1 MSQVWVN
8 GKLFTSENNKSG
20 KWIPAAK
27 QESKLYG
34 KCVCGELIYEGDPVG
49 MVADH
54 VKVICYSCWLAGIL
68 ADGHC
73 DCAGLRLPDAT
84 LSQ

>member
-8 GKLFTSENNKSG
+8 GKFFTSENKKSS
-20 KWIPAAK
+20 KWIPAAE
-27 QESKLYG
+27 QEKVLWG
-34 KCVCGELIYEGDPVG
+34 LCPCGETILEGDPVG

-54 VKVICYSCWLAGIL
+54 IKVVCYSCWLAGL
-68 ADGHC
+68 LPDGHC